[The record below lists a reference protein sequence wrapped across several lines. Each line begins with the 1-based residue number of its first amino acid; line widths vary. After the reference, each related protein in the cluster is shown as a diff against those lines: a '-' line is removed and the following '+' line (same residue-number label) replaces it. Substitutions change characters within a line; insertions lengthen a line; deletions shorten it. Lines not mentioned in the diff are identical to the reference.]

1 MLIDIFFDSAIPR
14 ILMFRMSST
23 IRQIFVNE
31 RRTVIFFV
39 VKFETFIVKIV
50 LLVSVNIKKE

>member
-1 MLIDIFFDSAIPR
+1 
-14 ILMFRMSST
+14 MFRMSST